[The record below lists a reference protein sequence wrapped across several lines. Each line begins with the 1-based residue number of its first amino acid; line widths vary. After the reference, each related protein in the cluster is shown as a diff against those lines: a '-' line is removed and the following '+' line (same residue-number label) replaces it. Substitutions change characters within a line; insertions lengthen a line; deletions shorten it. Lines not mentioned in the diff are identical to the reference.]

1 MKKRKPITINS
12 ELFAIM
18 KNKGITS
25 ENLALTVGLS
35 PASFSLRKHG
45 NVSWELE
52 KCFQILD
59 ILEIPRSDIA
69 RYFADSDGNFE
80 ESNID
85 EIVEIGERLSTI
97 LKELKGMRV

>member
-1 MKKRKPITINS
+1 MKRLITLHPDITN
-12 ELFAIM
+12 IM
-18 KNKGITS
+18 RSKGITN
-25 ENLALTVGLS
+25 ENMACMLNLS
-35 PASFSLRKHG
+35 PASFSLRKH
-45 NVSWELE
+45 NKVPWEIQ
-52 KCFQILD
+52 KAYQILD